1 MDQSINRSRLFL
13 ASCFAIITT
22 AMAFAIRA
30 GVLTQLGN
38 DFKLDNQQL
47 GYINQMAF
55 LGFPIAM
62 IFGGPLY
69 NIIGPK
75 RIAWVAFITHVL
87 GLVLT
92 ITSSGF
98 WSLLI
103 STFFVGF
110 GNGTVEAACNPMVTD
125 MYSGNQTTKM
135 LNRLHMWFPGGI
147 VIGSL
152 LSKFM
157 TDAHLGWQLQIG
169 AILIPAVIYAFLFLG
184 QTFPSSKVEGAA
196 STGENLKA
204 MLSPLYLFMLA
215 CMALTA
221 ISEFGPEQWVGP
233 ILGAAGASPMLIL
246 ALVTGLMA
254 VGRYFAGPI
263 VHRLNPTGVI
273 WGSSIMAAIGIYLMS
288 NATGSMVYFSAII
301 FAIGVCYFWPTM
313 LGFVAEYIPRSG
325 AFGLS
330 IMGGMGMF
338 ATSIFQ
344 PVIGGW
350 LDAEKVK
357 SAQANGL
364 AVDSSMSGSQI
375 AAFFTDLAAK
385 AKTNESLNTVLE
397 KINLTAGQQTLG
409 HMIVFPLILIVAFGV
424 LFFVMRNRKPDHAN
438 DMMAM
443 EQPQL

>member
-1 MDQSINRSRLFL
+1 MDLSINRSRLFV

-30 GVLTQLGN
+30 GVLTQLGAEFN
-38 DFKLDNQQL
+38 LSAKEL
-47 GYINQMAF
+47 GYVNQMAF

-69 NIIGPK
+69 NVIGPK
-75 RIAWVAFITHVL
+75 RIAWVAFVAHVL

-92 ITSSGF
+92 ITATGF

-157 TDAHLGWQLQIG
+157 TGANLGWQLQIA
-169 AILIPAVIYAFLFLG
+169 AILIPAVIYAFLFFG
-184 QTFPSSKVEGAA
+184 QQFPVSKAEGAS
-196 STGENLKA
+196 STGGNLKA
-204 MLSPLYLFMLA
+204 MGSPLYLFMLV

-221 ISEFGPEQWVGP
+221 ISEFGPEQWIDP
-233 ILGAAGASPMLIL
+233 IMKNAGADPMIIL

-254 VGRYFAGPI
+254 VGRFFAGPI
-263 VHRLNPTGVI
+263 VHSLNPTGVL
-273 WGSSIMAAIGIYLMS
+273 WGSSIMAALGIYLLG
-288 NATGSMVYFSAII
+288 NATGGMVYLSAIV

-313 LGFVAEYIPRSG
+313 LGFVAEYIPKSG

-350 LDAEKVK
+350 LDQEASKRGLTAET
-357 SAQANGL
+357 A
-364 AVDSSMSGSQI
+364 
-375 AAFFTDLAAK
+375 DLA
-385 AKTNESLNTVLE
+385 T
-397 KINLTAGQQTLG
+397 GQATLG
-409 HMIVFPLILIVAFGV
+409 HMVIFPLILIVAFGV

-438 DMMAM
+438 DMVAAS
-443 EQPQL
+443 QPQL

>member
-1 MDQSINRSRLFL
+1 MDLSINRSRLFV

-30 GVLTQLGN
+30 GVLTQLGAEFN
-38 DFKLDNQQL
+38 LSAKEL
-47 GYINQMAF
+47 GYVNQMAF

-69 NIIGPK
+69 NVIGPK
-75 RIAWVAFITHVL
+75 RIAWVAFVAHVL

-92 ITSSGF
+92 ITATGF

-157 TDAHLGWQLQIG
+157 TGANLGWQLQIA
-169 AILIPAVIYAFLFLG
+169 AILIPAVIYAFLFFG
-184 QTFPSSKVEGAA
+184 QQFPVSKAEGAS
-196 STGENLKA
+196 STGGNLKA
-204 MLSPLYLFMLA
+204 MGSPLYLFMLV

-221 ISEFGPEQWVGP
+221 ISEFGPEQWIDP
-233 ILGAAGASPMLIL
+233 IMKNAGADPMIIL

-254 VGRYFAGPI
+254 VGRFFAGPI
-263 VHRLNPTGVI
+263 VHSLNPTGVL
-273 WGSSIMAAIGIYLMS
+273 WGSSIMAALGIYLLG
-288 NATGSMVYFSAII
+288 NATGGMVYLSAIV

-313 LGFVAEYIPRSG
+313 LGFVAEYIPKSG

-350 LDAEKVK
+350 LDQEASKRGLTAET
-357 SAQANGL
+357 A
-364 AVDSSMSGSQI
+364 
-375 AAFFTDLAAK
+375 DLA
-385 AKTNESLNTVLE
+385 T
-397 KINLTAGQQTLG
+397 GQATLG
-409 HMIVFPLILIVAFGV
+409 HMVIFPLVLIVAFGV

-438 DMMAM
+438 DMVAAS
-443 EQPQL
+443 QPQL

>member
-1 MDQSINRSRLFL
+1 MSLTINRSRLFN

-30 GVLTQLGN
+30 GVLTQLGTEFN
-38 DFKLDNQQL
+38 LNAKEL
-47 GYINQMAF
+47 GFVNQMAF

-69 NIIGPK
+69 NALGPK
-75 RIAWVAFITHVL
+75 RIVWFAFAAHII
-87 GLVLT
+87 GLVTT
-92 ITSSGF
+92 ITASGF

-110 GNGTVEAACNPMVTD
+110 GNGMAEAACNPMVTD
-125 MYSGNQTTKM
+125 MFSGSQKTKM

-152 LSKFM
+152 VSKFM
-157 TDAHLGWQLQIG
+157 TEAGLGWQLQI
-169 AILIPAVIYAFLFLG
+169 ASILIPAMVYAFLFFA
-184 QTFPSSKVEGAA
+184 QPFPDSKVEGAA

-204 MLSPLYLFMLA
+204 MMSPLYIFMLA
-215 CMALTA
+215 CMAITA
-221 ISEFGPEQWVGP
+221 ISEFGPEQWIDP
-233 ILGAAGASPMLIL
+233 IMRNAGANPMIIL

-263 VHRLNPTGVI
+263 IHRFHPTGVL
-273 WGSSIMAAIGIYLMS
+273 WGSSIMATIGIYLMS
-288 NATGSMVYFSAII
+288 NATGGMVYFSAIV

-313 LGFVAEYIPRSG
+313 LGFVAEYIPRAG

-350 LDAEKVK
+350 LDQEAAQRGLTAET
-357 SAQANGL
+357 A
-364 AVDSSMSGSQI
+364 
-375 AAFFTDLAAK
+375 DLA
-385 AKTNESLNTVLE
+385 T
-397 KINLTAGQQTLG
+397 GQATLG
-409 HMIVFPLILIVAFGV
+409 HMIVFPLILIVAFAI
-424 LFFVMRNRKPDHAN
+424 LFFVMRNRKAVD
-438 DMMAM
+438 
-443 EQPQL
+443 ESVSLQQPQL